1 MKITI
6 KELWQ
11 SQEALGSLLNTKFQN
26 AKSAYWVSK
35 IAKKVM
41 AEYEAIGKFR
51 TDTIKSLDVKDGQ
64 KPSEIQEAAF
74 RYAWE
79 DFEKGELEIEIQKLK
94 FELISEVKFSPKELA
109 SLDWLIEEPEEK

>member
-11 SQEALGSLLNTKFQN
+11 SQEALGTLLNTKFTN

-35 IAKKVM
+35 ITKKV
-41 AEYEAIGKFR
+41 AGEFEAIGKFR
-51 TDTIKSLDVKDGQ
+51 TDTAKSLDFKDKD

-74 RYAWE
+74 RSAWE
-79 DFEKGELEIEIQKLK
+79 DFEKGELDLDIQKLK
-94 FELISEVKFSPKELA
+94 FEHVSEVKFSPKELA
-109 SLDWLIEEPEEK
+109 SLDWLIEEPVEK